1 MTEQYWLQ
9 RWQSDDIPFNQ
20 LQPNALLLRYIDELN
35 LKPGACVFVPL
46 CGKSIDMQWLV
57 SQKYNVIGVELS
69 PIACADFFKEND
81 LPVSVTKTDQ
91 FSVFKSE
98 NITLYSGDF
107 FALNKDAIGHIDAVF
122 DRAALIALPI
132 ELRQLYVKH
141 LVKLLEKDTQILLV
155 TTSYNQNEMAGPP
168 FSVDKEE
175 AGKLY
180 GNYFNVKQLYNK
192 SVTLVDAHL
201 RDKGLTQLCEQAY
214 HMTSINNR
222 YPT

>member
-1 MTEQYWLQ
+1 MTEEYWLQ
-9 RWQSDDIPFNQ
+9 RWISNDITFNQ
-20 LQPNALLLRYIDELN
+20 PQPNALLLRYIDELN
-35 LKPGACVFVPL
+35 LKPGASFFVPL

-57 SQKYNVIGVELS
+57 SQKYNVLGVELS

-81 LPVSVTKTDQ
+81 LPFSITKTDQ

-107 FALNKDAIGHIDAVF
+107 FALNNKLLGHIDAVF

-132 ELRQLYVKH
+132 ELRQRYVKH
-141 LVKLLEKDTQILLV
+141 LVKLLEKDTQIFLV
-155 TTSYNQNEMAGPP
+155 TTSYNQHEMIGPP

-175 AGKLY
+175 VRKLY

-192 SVTLVDAHL
+192 SVTRVDDHF

-214 HMTSINNR
+214 HMTPINDR
-222 YPT
+222 